1 MASGA
6 TNTYTIPYPLPN
18 DGVDV
23 ANDIKLVALRVDD
36 LLSTVPA
43 AIAEQT
49 TNALFQIIP
58 LDDMSY
64 YFDGVQDTFEPTY
77 DATKV
82 SVTNPYR
89 VMMTINGLVQATN
102 FEDYVN
108 LAPPVMQHG
117 FVLTANGDFKF
128 LSIPQAGDKFDA
140 RIMPGAQINEKER
153 KYPFDALDIVMGGD

>member
-1 MASGA
+1 MSSGA
-6 TNTYTIPYPLPN
+6 TTAYTIPYPLPT
-18 DGVDV
+18 DQVDV
-23 ANDIKLVALRVDD
+23 ANDIKLLALRLDS
-36 LLSTVPA
+36 LLSTVPTA
-43 AIAEQT
+43 VVDEA
-49 TNALFQIIP
+49 TNSLFQIIP

-77 DATKV
+77 DAVKV

-153 KYPFDALDIVMGGD
+153 KYPFDALDIVIGGD

>member
-6 TNTYTIPYPLPN
+6 TTTYTIPYPLP
-18 DGVDV
+18 DDQVDV
-23 ANDIKLVALRVDD
+23 ANDIKLLALRLDT

-43 AIAEQT
+43 AVVDEA
-49 TNALFQIIP
+49 TNNLFQITP

-64 YFDGVQDTFEPTY
+64 FFDGVEDTFEPRY
-77 DATKV
+77 DAEKV

-89 VMMTINGLVQATN
+89 VVMTINGLIQSPN

-117 FVLTANGDFKF
+117 FVLTATGDFRF

-140 RIMPGAQINEKER
+140 RIMPGALINEKER
-153 KYPFDALDIVMGGD
+153 KYPFDPLDLLIGE

>member
-6 TNTYTIPYPLPN
+6 TTTYTIPYPLPT
-18 DGVDV
+18 DPVDV
-23 ANDIKLVALRVDD
+23 ANDIQLLAQRLES
-36 LLSTVPA
+36 LLSSVPT
-43 AIAEQT
+43 AIVQQE
-49 TNALFQIIP
+49 TNNLFQITP

-64 YFDGVQDTFEPTY
+64 YFDGVEDTFSPTY
-77 DATKV
+77 DAEKV

-89 VMMTINGLVQATN
+89 VLMTINGLVQSPN

-108 LAPPVMQHG
+108 LAPPIMQHG

-140 RIMPGAQINEKER
+140 RIMPGALINEKER
-153 KYPFDALDIVMGGD
+153 KYPFDALDLMMGE

>member
-6 TNTYTIPYPLPN
+6 TTTYTIPYPLPN
-18 DGVDV
+18 DEVDV
-23 ANDIKLVALRVDD
+23 ANDIRLLALRVDA

-43 AIAEQT
+43 AVAQES
-49 TNALFQIIP
+49 TNELFQIIP

-64 YFDGVQDTFEPTY
+64 YFDGVEDTFEPRY
-77 DATKV
+77 DAEKV

-89 VMMTINGLVQATN
+89 VVLTINGLIQSPN

-108 LAPPVMQHG
+108 LAPPIMQHG
-117 FVLTANGDFKF
+117 FVLTSNGDFRF

-140 RIMPGAQINEKER
+140 RIMPGALINDRER
-153 KYPFDALDIVMGGD
+153 KYPFGPLEIVMGD